1 MQVIKFIIWLM
12 GRLCHFE
19 LRNEFRLDALSV
31 STMIF
36 IVFFG
41 NSGILPSY
49 LIDLLSLRLVEA
61 VGARS
66 HVINLTRT

>member
-1 MQVIKFIIWLM
+1 MNLGW
-12 GRLCHFE
+12 
-19 LRNEFRLDALSV
+19 